1 MQEREKLQGI
11 YEGEDP
17 LKKSRA
23 IRGGLRVYLVEEE
36 PERDGVYRSI

>member
-23 IRGGLRVYLVEEE
+23 IRGGLESVFSRRRAR
-36 PERDGVYRSI
+36 ERWCL